1 MKTKLLHLW
10 DGLQTSFWFIPLLIM
25 LIAIGA
31 SFGLIY
37 LDNIL
42 DYQPEGFMEFF
53 VSGGAESAR
62 SILATIAGAM
72 LGVAGTVFSITL
84 VALTLA
90 SSQFGSRLLRNFMHD
105 RINQVV
111 LGAYTATFMYC
122 LLVLRTVKSYDD
134 IEFVPNLSVIFAILV
149 AIANIFLLIIFIHHI
164 SLSIQADYVIND
176 VVKHL
181 HKSIRK
187 LFPEELGEETDRES
201 EQLAM
206 ELKEKREVQDVI
218 KTDEDGYLQAIDNEG
233 LMQAAQEH
241 NLLIALKHRPGVY
254 LVKNM
259 ELLRLYAESEISEKT
274 RKRISKAF
282 IYGDKRTPTQDAEFA
297 IHQLAEIASR
307 ALSPGIN
314 DPYTAI
320 SCIDKLT
327 ATMCYLTHAHFPS
340 AYRYDENKKLRI
352 ITRPLNFQG
361 MMDAAFN
368 QIRQFGKD
376 SPSVLI
382 RLMEAFATINH
393 YSRTQEQQDCV
404 SRHAK
409 MVYRIAKESLTEPN
423 DLEDLKERL
432 RKIRS

>member
-1 MKTKLLHLW
+1 MKTKLMFLW
-10 DGLQTSFWFIPLLIM
+10 DLLQTSFWFIPLLIM

-37 LDNIL
+37 LDSIL
-42 DYQPEGFMEFF
+42 DYQPEGFMAFF

-105 RINQVV
+105 RINQLV
-111 LGAYTATFMYC
+111 LGAYTATFLYC
-122 LLVLRTVKSYDD
+122 LLVLRTVKTFDD
-134 IEFVPNLSVIFAILV
+134 IEFIPNLSVIFAIFL
-149 AIANIFLLIIFIHHI
+149 ATANIFLLIIFIHHI
-164 SLSIQADYVIND
+164 SVSIQDDYVISD
-176 VVKHL
+176 VGKNL
-181 HKSIRK
+181 NKSIRT
-187 LFPEELGEETDRES
+187 LFPEEIGKETDRKS

-206 ELKEKREVQDVI
+206 ELKEKLKVKHTIQVNEN
-218 KTDEDGYLQAIDNEG
+218 GYLQIIDSDG
-233 LMQAAQEH
+233 LMQVAHEYK
-241 NLLIALKHRPGVY
+241 LLITMDHRPGVY

-259 ELLRLYAESEISEKT
+259 DLVCVYAETEICEKAK
-274 RKRISKAF
+274 RRISKAF
-282 IYGDKRTPTQDAEFA
+282 IYGDRRTPTQDAEFA
-297 IHQLAEIASR
+297 IHQLAEVASR

-327 ATMCYLTHAHFPS
+327 ATMCYLTQAHFPS
-340 AYRYDENKKLRI
+340 AYRYDGEKNLRI

-382 RLMEAFATINH
+382 RLMEAFVTINQF
-393 YSRTQEQQDCV
+393 SRTQEQKESV
-404 SRHAK
+404 ERHAK
-409 MVYRIAKESLTEPN
+409 MVYRIARETLTEPN
-423 DLEDLKERL
+423 DLDDLKIRL
-432 RKIRS
+432 KKIRS